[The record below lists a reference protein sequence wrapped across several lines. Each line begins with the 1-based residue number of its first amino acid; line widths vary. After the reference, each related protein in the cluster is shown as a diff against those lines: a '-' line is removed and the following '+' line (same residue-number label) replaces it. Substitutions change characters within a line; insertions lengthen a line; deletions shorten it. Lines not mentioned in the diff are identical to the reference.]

1 MGNRGLLI
9 FDLDGTLF
17 RTELVTVPAVAKSF
31 QAHGLA
37 VPPDEAICSFFGRPA
52 PEFHAWIR
60 SLCPPEVISEVIAA
74 IDGNEMALIARAG
87 ALYPGVREALAELR
101 PSRGQ
106 MPLCSNGRHAYV
118 SRVLAVH
125 GLEPFFAVVRHRESA
140 RDNKLSMVRELLGHL
155 ESRPALVIGDRAD
168 DIEAAHQNGL
178 RAIAATYGY
187 GTAEELTKA
196 DAVARSPSELPGLV
210 RNLLA
215 RTGE

>member
-1 MGNRGLLI
+1 MGTSGLLI

-60 SLCPPEVISEVIAA
+60 SLCPPEVVSEVIAA

-101 PSRGQ
+101 ASMGQ
-106 MPLCSNGRHAYV
+106 MALCSNGRHAYV

-155 ESRPALVIGDRAD
+155 ESRPALVIGDRSD

-187 GTAEELTKA
+187 GTAEELQAA
-196 DAVARSPSELPGLV
+196 DAVAHSPSDLPGLV
-210 RNLLA
+210 RRLLA
-215 RTGE
+215 GTAG